1 MQEHKYQ
8 AREKPVREIER
19 EEKTKIRQEGK
30 GLARD
35 RPIEKVLLEK
45 NITDKETVPAE
56 KEKQEVSA
64 GQRKKKQNTLRSL
77 ASHREEDVDGKF
89 TREPVTISEP
99 EKKVEGENGKE
110 ELSEHSLR
118 MGNFRGKAKNQ
129 SLESESSQRDSR
141 KKKLVQEHARKRK
154 TEGEN
159 SVNPEEEKGR
169 KPQDNSLENVREK
182 KQKQKRL
189 QEETARSQKKLSF
202 SDEGNGM
209 IRGAGMGIAKKGI
222 SVTASTIEN
231 SLQTQETD
239 ENAATEGAKQS
250 GILSEK
256 ALRYAVKKSRRQAQY
271 HKGRYKEEESV
282 KNSLHFDFVQ
292 GTTDNIKTERAG
304 KQAQERKHL
313 LNRFWQKQRYKKARQ
328 AAQQGEKT
336 TAEAAKTAQTF
347 LEKAKS
353 IVTSFFKT
361 HKGFLGIV
369 IAILLFV
376 LMIGVGMS
384 SCSAVFQGTVST
396 VVGTTYASDDE
407 DIYAVEAA
415 YSKLEA
421 ELNQQINSM
430 EARHEGYEEYRYQV
444 DEISH
449 NPYHL
454 ISYFTALYGDFTYEQ
469 VAGEIEEIFQ
479 QQYHLTTEATKEV
492 VTETKKV
499 KVGESLGKVVTSGYC
514 NCSICC
520 GSWSGGPTASGVYPK
535 ANHTIAVDANNPF
548 VPIGTK
554 VVMNG
559 VEYTVEDT
567 GAFARYGVQFDVYYD
582 NHAAASAHGHQ
593 TWEAFIADINGKNE
607 IEVTTTQEVNR
618 MDITLTNKGLDAVL
632 RSRMDENEEKRYDIY
647 NTTYGNRDYL
657 FDKNTIPMGGGNGGF
672 GYEIPPEALTDER
685 FANMIREAEKYLGYP
700 YVWGGASPSTSFDCS
715 GFVSW
720 VINNCGNGWN
730 VGRQTADGL
739 RSCCAYVP
747 PEQAKPGD
755 LIFFQG
761 TYDTPGASHVG
772 IYVGNQV
779 MIHCGDPIQ
788 YANISTPYWQQHF
801 MAFGRLP

>member
-19 EEKTKIRQEGK
+19 EEKTKIRQEGR

-35 RPIEKVLLEK
+35 RPIEKALSEK
-45 NITDKETVPAE
+45 NITDKETVLAE
-56 KEKQEVSA
+56 KEEQEVSA
-64 GQRKKKQNTLRSL
+64 GQRKKKQNMLKKF
-77 ASHREEDVDGKF
+77 ASHREEDIDGKF
-89 TREPVTISEP
+89 SREPVTISESA
-99 EKKVEGENGKE
+99 EKLEGETVQE
-110 ELSEHSLR
+110 ELAEHSLR
-118 MGNFRGKAKNQ
+118 MGNLRVKAKNQ
-129 SLESESSQRDSR
+129 SLEGESSQQDSR
-141 KKKLVQEHARKRK
+141 KKKLVQEHARRRK
-154 TEGEN
+154 TEEEN
-159 SVNPEEEKGR
+159 AVNPEDGKGM
-169 KPQDNSLENVREK
+169 KPQDSSLESFREK

-189 QEETARSQKKLSF
+189 QEEAGRSQKKISF

-222 SVTASTIEN
+222 SVTASAIEN

-250 GILSEK
+250 GILSEQ
-256 ALRYAVKKSRRQAQY
+256 ALRYAVKKSRRQVQY

-282 KNSLHFDFVQ
+282 ENSLHFDPMQ
-292 GTTDNIKTERAG
+292 GTADDIKTERAG

-361 HKGFLGIV
+361 HKGFFGIV

-407 DIYAVEAA
+407 DIYAVEDA

-593 TWEAFIADINGKNE
+593 TWEAFIADSNGK
-607 IEVTTTQEVNR
+607 
-618 MDITLTNKGLDAVL
+618 K
-632 RSRMDENEEKRYDIY
+632 
-647 NTTYGNRDYL
+647 
-657 FDKNTIPMGGGNGGF
+657 
-672 GYEIPPEALTDER
+672 
-685 FANMIREAEKYLGYP
+685 
-700 YVWGGASPSTSFDCS
+700 
-715 GFVSW
+715 
-720 VINNCGNGWN
+720 
-730 VGRQTADGL
+730 
-739 RSCCAYVP
+739 
-747 PEQAKPGD
+747 
-755 LIFFQG
+755 
-761 TYDTPGASHVG
+761 
-772 IYVGNQV
+772 
-779 MIHCGDPIQ
+779 
-788 YANISTPYWQQHF
+788 
-801 MAFGRLP
+801 

>member
-1 MQEHKYQ
+1 M
-8 AREKPVREIER
+8 
-19 EEKTKIRQEGK
+19 
-30 GLARD
+30 
-35 RPIEKVLLEK
+35 
-45 NITDKETVPAE
+45 
-56 KEKQEVSA
+56 
-64 GQRKKKQNTLRSL
+64 RSF

-347 LEKAKS
+347 
-353 IVTSFFKT
+353 
-361 HKGFLGIV
+361 
-369 IAILLFV
+369 
-376 LMIGVGMS
+376 
-384 SCSAVFQGTVST
+384 
-396 VVGTTYASDDE
+396 
-407 DIYAVEAA
+407 
-415 YSKLEA
+415 
-421 ELNQQINSM
+421 
-430 EARHEGYEEYRYQV
+430 
-444 DEISH
+444 
-449 NPYHL
+449 
-454 ISYFTALYGDFTYEQ
+454 
-469 VAGEIEEIFQ
+469 
-479 QQYHLTTEATKEV
+479 
-492 VTETKKV
+492 
-499 KVGESLGKVVTSGYC
+499 
-514 NCSICC
+514 
-520 GSWSGGPTASGVYPK
+520 
-535 ANHTIAVDANNPF
+535 
-548 VPIGTK
+548 
-554 VVMNG
+554 
-559 VEYTVEDT
+559 
-567 GAFARYGVQFDVYYD
+567 
-582 NHAAASAHGHQ
+582 
-593 TWEAFIADINGKNE
+593 
-607 IEVTTTQEVNR
+607 
-618 MDITLTNKGLDAVL
+618 
-632 RSRMDENEEKRYDIY
+632 
-647 NTTYGNRDYL
+647 
-657 FDKNTIPMGGGNGGF
+657 
-672 GYEIPPEALTDER
+672 
-685 FANMIREAEKYLGYP
+685 
-700 YVWGGASPSTSFDCS
+700 
-715 GFVSW
+715 
-720 VINNCGNGWN
+720 
-730 VGRQTADGL
+730 
-739 RSCCAYVP
+739 
-747 PEQAKPGD
+747 
-755 LIFFQG
+755 
-761 TYDTPGASHVG
+761 
-772 IYVGNQV
+772 
-779 MIHCGDPIQ
+779 
-788 YANISTPYWQQHF
+788 
-801 MAFGRLP
+801 

>member
-64 GQRKKKQNTLRSL
+64 GQRKKKQNTLRSF

-336 TAEAAKTAQTF
+336 TAEA
-347 LEKAKS
+347 
-353 IVTSFFKT
+353 
-361 HKGFLGIV
+361 
-369 IAILLFV
+369 
-376 LMIGVGMS
+376 
-384 SCSAVFQGTVST
+384 
-396 VVGTTYASDDE
+396 
-407 DIYAVEAA
+407 
-415 YSKLEA
+415 
-421 ELNQQINSM
+421 
-430 EARHEGYEEYRYQV
+430 
-444 DEISH
+444 
-449 NPYHL
+449 
-454 ISYFTALYGDFTYEQ
+454 
-469 VAGEIEEIFQ
+469 
-479 QQYHLTTEATKEV
+479 
-492 VTETKKV
+492 
-499 KVGESLGKVVTSGYC
+499 
-514 NCSICC
+514 
-520 GSWSGGPTASGVYPK
+520 
-535 ANHTIAVDANNPF
+535 
-548 VPIGTK
+548 
-554 VVMNG
+554 
-559 VEYTVEDT
+559 
-567 GAFARYGVQFDVYYD
+567 
-582 NHAAASAHGHQ
+582 
-593 TWEAFIADINGKNE
+593 
-607 IEVTTTQEVNR
+607 
-618 MDITLTNKGLDAVL
+618 
-632 RSRMDENEEKRYDIY
+632 
-647 NTTYGNRDYL
+647 
-657 FDKNTIPMGGGNGGF
+657 
-672 GYEIPPEALTDER
+672 
-685 FANMIREAEKYLGYP
+685 
-700 YVWGGASPSTSFDCS
+700 
-715 GFVSW
+715 
-720 VINNCGNGWN
+720 
-730 VGRQTADGL
+730 
-739 RSCCAYVP
+739 
-747 PEQAKPGD
+747 
-755 LIFFQG
+755 
-761 TYDTPGASHVG
+761 
-772 IYVGNQV
+772 
-779 MIHCGDPIQ
+779 
-788 YANISTPYWQQHF
+788 
-801 MAFGRLP
+801 

>member
-64 GQRKKKQNTLRSL
+64 GQRKKKQNTLRSF

-430 EARHEGYEEYRYQV
+430 EARH
-444 DEISH
+444 
-449 NPYHL
+449 
-454 ISYFTALYGDFTYEQ
+454 
-469 VAGEIEEIFQ
+469 
-479 QQYHLTTEATKEV
+479 
-492 VTETKKV
+492 
-499 KVGESLGKVVTSGYC
+499 
-514 NCSICC
+514 
-520 GSWSGGPTASGVYPK
+520 GGC
-535 ANHTIAVDANNPF
+535 
-548 VPIGTK
+548 
-554 VVMNG
+554 
-559 VEYTVEDT
+559 
-567 GAFARYGVQFDVYYD
+567 R
-582 NHAAASAHGHQ
+582 
-593 TWEAFIADINGKNE
+593 
-607 IEVTTTQEVNR
+607 
-618 MDITLTNKGLDAVL
+618 
-632 RSRMDENEEKRYDIY
+632 
-647 NTTYGNRDYL
+647 
-657 FDKNTIPMGGGNGGF
+657 
-672 GYEIPPEALTDER
+672 
-685 FANMIREAEKYLGYP
+685 
-700 YVWGGASPSTSFDCS
+700 
-715 GFVSW
+715 
-720 VINNCGNGWN
+720 
-730 VGRQTADGL
+730 
-739 RSCCAYVP
+739 
-747 PEQAKPGD
+747 
-755 LIFFQG
+755 
-761 TYDTPGASHVG
+761 
-772 IYVGNQV
+772 
-779 MIHCGDPIQ
+779 
-788 YANISTPYWQQHF
+788 
-801 MAFGRLP
+801 